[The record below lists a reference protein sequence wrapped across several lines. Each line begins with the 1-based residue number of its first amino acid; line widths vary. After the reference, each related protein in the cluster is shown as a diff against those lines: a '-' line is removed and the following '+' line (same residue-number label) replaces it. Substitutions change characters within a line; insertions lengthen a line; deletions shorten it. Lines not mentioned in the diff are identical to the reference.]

1 MDLLFILIVV
11 VIAIVVITMVKK
23 SCDNKAGYGEHSSKN
38 TSYMNDDIEFDDD
51 DGYDGSSEVSGG
63 CGVDGG
69 GITDF

>member
-38 TSYMNDDIEFDDD
+38 TSYMDDVEFD

-63 CGVDGG
+63 CGVGG